1 MNPRDVAQIYESTL
15 NSGDQSALDVP
26 ASTVKADLD
35 FDAARDY
42 SHMEALSTGT
52 IRLLWT
58 WYDAELGSC
67 TCEPERLSTSTL
79 RTLRVRR
86 RTATVDLHAQLVASD
101 HTVVLTGPVHLV
113 RQGPGWLVRDYRR
126 NGVDFAAS
134 IAARQGETSS
144 QGLDVSVLGV
154 DRDPT
159 SEDFWFKIT
168 NGFSHAVALSSFT
181 ATAGGRTL
189 RPDLYRPNVEN
200 IMAGRWMVT
209 QVQWTTSRAIRAGT
223 PTRIILRFVDQRTR
237 APISIALDSAS

>member
-1 MNPRDVAQIYESTL
+1 MA
-15 NSGDQSALDVP
+15 
-26 ASTVKADLD
+26 
-35 FDAARDY
+35 
-42 SHMEALSTGT
+42 ALSTGT

-67 TCEPERLSTSTL
+67 TCEPERLSISTL

-113 RQGPGWLVRDYRR
+113 RQGPGWLVRDYRC

-168 NGFSHAVALSSFT
+168 NGSSQKLDAICFLMPKQKIF
-181 ATAGGRTL
+181 A
-189 RPDLYRPNVEN
+189 RPPPY
-200 IMAGRWMVT
+200 
-209 QVQWTTSRAIRAGT
+209 
-223 PTRIILRFVDQRTR
+223 
-237 APISIALDSAS
+237 